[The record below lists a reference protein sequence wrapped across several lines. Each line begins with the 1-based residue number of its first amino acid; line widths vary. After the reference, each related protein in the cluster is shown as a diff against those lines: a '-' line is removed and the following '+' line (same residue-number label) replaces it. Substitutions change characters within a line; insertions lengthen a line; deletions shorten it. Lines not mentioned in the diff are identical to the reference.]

1 MRALMHG
8 WGLQDLQAPVQQA
21 GKCLKVR
28 MGTALL
34 GWASPRAAGF
44 FPLAIRRAPKVR
56 CEIKAVFWW

>member
-34 GWASPRAAGF
+34 GWTSPRAAGF
-44 FPLAIRRAPKVR
+44 FPPCHKEGSEGQV
-56 CEIKAVFWW
+56 